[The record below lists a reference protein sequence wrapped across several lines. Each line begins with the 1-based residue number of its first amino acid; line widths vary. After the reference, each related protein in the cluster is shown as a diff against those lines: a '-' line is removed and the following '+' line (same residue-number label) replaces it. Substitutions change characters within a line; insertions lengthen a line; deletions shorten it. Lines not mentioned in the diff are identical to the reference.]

1 MFSIIKH
8 KTKKAQRIISKN
20 TLRTMKMKII
30 KTQSKS
36 KVKKGKSKIQNHD
49 NLEEE
54 EKLDFINPF
63 SAHFTN
69 VIKIGGQFFI

>member
-1 MFSIIKH
+1 
-8 KTKKAQRIISKN
+8 
-20 TLRTMKMKII
+20 MKII

-63 SAHFTN
+63 SGHFTN
-69 VIKIGGQFFI
+69 VIKIGGQFFYLMMKEFYLYLYLRIALKIH

>member
-1 MFSIIKH
+1 
-8 KTKKAQRIISKN
+8 
-20 TLRTMKMKII
+20 MKII
-30 KTQSKS
+30 ITQSKS

-63 SAHFTN
+63 SGHFTN
-69 VIKIGGQFFI
+69 VIKIGGRFFLFDDERVLPLFIFEDCP